1 MKRQS
6 EFKLWYRQPAKD
18 WVEALPIGNGR
29 LGAMVFG
36 GIDQERIQ
44 INEETL
50 WDGRKLDRHNPK
62 SLEALPKVRK
72 LLFDGQNEQ
81 ATQLAAETMMGTP
94 CRIDSYQTFC
104 DLNLT
109 FDTFTKLDTETI
121 KYKRELN
128 LDTGIATT
136 HYQFGNVGHQRQV
149 YVSAPD
155 QVMVIQISND
165 APASFQVWFS
175 REQDASSIE
184 IDNAT
189 VGIIGQIGNDG
200 LRFSGQLNVLDTDGQ
215 VNTTDGRM
223 RIELATKSTLVI
235 TAATSYVNQ
244 DDTSANP
251 SKICKQI
258 LAKLTNKSENQLRQR
273 HLVDHQQLFRR
284 VEIEL
289 GADPDLPTDE
299 RLRILKNG
307 GDDPQLFALYFQFG
321 RYLLMGSSRP
331 GGFPANLQGIW
342 NEHLKAPWNS
352 DFHTNIN
359 LQMNYWPVE
368 VCNLAEC
375 HRPLFDYMQGL
386 VHEGQRT
393 AKIHYGAK
401 GWTVHHLSDIWGFTV
416 PADGIWG
423 IWPVGGAW
431 LCQHLWEHYAFGQDR
446 QFLREV
452 AYPLIKGGTEF
463 MLDFLVSA
471 PDHTPVAGKLVTN
484 PSHSPENQFR
494 KEDGTVSQFTYGS
507 TMDLQIAYD
516 LFTNCLSSISEIQ
529 RDEAGFETEFQA
541 DVGEAL
547 SKLAP
552 LQISS
557 KTGRLQEWIEDYDE
571 PEPGHRHMSH
581 LYGLHP
587 GRQINL
593 KNTPDLAE
601 AARKSLDYRLSHG
614 GGHTGWSR
622 AWLVNFFA
630 RLENG
635 QLAYQHLVDLL
646 TRCTLP
652 NLLDTHPPFQID
664 GNFGGTAGLAE
675 MLLQSHTD
683 IVHFLP
689 ALPADWPTGQ
699 VAGLRARGGVTVD
712 FSWSNRSIEYA
723 KIETSRTGTYQVRA
737 DRQLVVIGSDGLAVN
752 YQAIDDC
759 TVSFSVEVGNKYQL
773 Q

>member
-1 MKRQS
+1 MDKS
-6 EFKLWYRQPAKD
+6 ELKLWYRQPAKN
-18 WVEALPIGNGR
+18 WVEALPIGNGK

-36 GIDQERIQ
+36 GIDQEQIQ

-50 WDGRKLDRHNPK
+50 WDGRKFDRHSPK
-62 SLEALPKVRK
+62 ALEALPKVRQ
-72 LLFDGQNEQ
+72 LLFDDQNEQ
-81 ATQLAAETMMGTP
+81 AAKLAAETMLGNP

-104 DLNLT
+104 DLNLKFSGLT
-109 FDTFTKLDTETI
+109 NLDTETI
-121 KYKRELN
+121 DYRRELD
-128 LDTGIATT
+128 LDTGIATSR
-136 HYQFGNVGHQRQV
+136 YQFGNISCQRDV
-149 YVSAPD
+149 YISAVD
-155 QVMVIQISND
+155 QVMVIHILND
-165 APASFQVWFS
+165 TTVNFQVWLS
-175 REQDASSIE
+175 REQDAQATE
-184 IDNAT
+184 INDTT
-189 VGIIGQIGNDG
+189 VGLVGQIGSEG
-200 LRFSGQLNVLDTDGQ
+200 LHFSSHLHVLNTNGEIST
-215 VNTTDGRM
+215 NKDGRM
-223 RIELATKSTLVI
+223 IIQSATECTIVVS
-235 TAATSYVNQ
+235 AATSYINQ
-244 DDTSANP
+244 DDTSADP
-251 SKICKQI
+251 AKICKQI
-258 LAKLTNKSENQLRQR
+258 LSKLTGSDENRLRQR
-273 HLVDHQQLFRR
+273 HLTDHQNLFRR

-289 GADPDLPTDE
+289 GKDPGLPTDE
-299 RLRILKNG
+299 RLRILQNG

-331 GGFPANLQGIW
+331 GSLPANLQGIW
-342 NEHLKAPWNS
+342 NNHLKAPWNS

-359 LQMNYWPVE
+359 LQMNYWPAE

-375 HRPLFDYMQGL
+375 HRPLFDYMQNL

-431 LCQHLWEHYAFGQDR
+431 LCQHPWEQYIFGQDR

-463 MLDFLVSA
+463 MLDFLIPA
-471 PDHTPVAGKLVTN
+471 PEHAAVAGKLVTN

-494 KEDGTVSQFTYGS
+494 KKDGTISQFTYGA
-507 TMDLQIAYD
+507 TMDLQIAHD
-516 LFTNCLSSISEIQ
+516 LFTNCLSAISEIQ
-529 RDEAGFETEFQA
+529 QDDASFEIEFQS
-541 DVGEAL
+541 DVSDAL

-552 LQISS
+552 LQISPE
-557 KTGRLQEWIEDYDE
+557 TGRLQEWIEDYDE

-587 GRQINL
+587 GCQITL
-593 KNTPDLAE
+593 RNTPQLAE

-630 RLENG
+630 RLEDG
-635 QLAYQHLVDLL
+635 QLAYQNLLDLL

-675 MLLQSHTD
+675 MLLQSHND
-683 IVHFLP
+683 AVHFLP
-689 ALPADWPTGQ
+689 ALPVDWPTGR
-699 VAGLRARGGVTVD
+699 VAGLRARGGFTVD
-712 FSWSNRSIEYA
+712 FSWANRSIEYA
-723 KIETSRTGTYQVRA
+723 FIKAQKAKICQIRA
-737 DRQLVVIGSDGLAVN
+737 DRHLTVKDRSGEMINCQVV
-752 YQAIDDC
+752 DDC
-759 TVSFSVEVGNKYQL
+759 TVSFSAEAGNEYQI